1 MSCVAAAGVIA
12 LNFANGNVVLSG
24 VYTMAKIYLFQ
35 VTQGGQGKHSSD
47 CHASLLLA
55 LSL

>member
-24 VYTMAKIYLFQ
+24 VYTMAKIYLL
-35 VTQGGQGKHSSD
+35 VTQGGQSKYSSD
-47 CHASLLLA
+47 CCVSQLPVLLG
-55 LSL
+55 